1 MLSFRELLTHVF
13 VGLSV
18 VLTSFSSHAGL
29 FDDEEARKA
38 ILELRQKVD
47 VNKQASDAAALRLDG
62 VIQKSDATIQRQADE
77 IKELKEGNATL
88 RRSLLDLQNQIET
101 QRAELASMR
110 GQGEQLT
117 RDVADMQRRQKDL
130 VQGVDERMRRFEPL
144 KVNVDGREFNAE
156 PAEKRDFEAAFAL
169 FRKPDFVASQAAFGD
184 FLRRYPQ
191 SGYNPSALFWMGNS
205 QYALRDYPSAVNN
218 FRGMIATAP
227 DHPKASEAALSIANC
242 QIEMKDTLAARKT
255 LSDLITVYPRSEAAL
270 AAQDRLARLK

>member
-1 MLSFRELLTHVF
+1 MLSFRKLLTHAF
-13 VGLSV
+13 IGLSV

-38 ILELRQKVD
+38 ILDLRQKVD
-47 VNKQASDAAALRLDG
+47 ANKQASEAAALRLDG
-62 VIQKSDATIQRQADE
+62 AIQKADAISQRQADE

-88 RRSLLDLQNQIET
+88 RRSLLELQNQIEA
-101 QRAELASMR
+101 QRAELANMR

-117 RDVADMQRRQKDL
+117 RDVAEMQRRQKDL

-144 KVNVDGREFNAE
+144 KVNVDGREFTAD
-156 PAEKRDFEAAFAL
+156 PAEKRDYEAAFAL
-169 FRKPDFVASQAAFGD
+169 FRKPDFVAAQAAFGD

-191 SGYNPSALFWMGNS
+191 SGYNPSALFWMGNA

-242 QIEMKDTLAARKT
+242 QIEMKDTVGARKT
-255 LSDLITVYPRSEAAL
+255 LQDLMTVYPRTEAAL

>member
-1 MLSFRELLTHVF
+1 MLSFRKLLTHAF
-13 VGLSV
+13 IGLSV

-38 ILELRQKVD
+38 ILDLRQKVD
-47 VNKQASDAAALRLDG
+47 ANKLASEAAALRMDG
-62 VIQKSDATIQRQADE
+62 AIQKSDANTQRQTDE

-88 RRSLLDLQNQIET
+88 RRSLLELQNQIEA
-101 QRAELASMR
+101 QRAELANMR
-110 GQGEQLT
+110 GQGEQLA

-144 KVNVDGREFNAE
+144 KVSVDGREFTAE
-156 PAEKRDFEAAFAL
+156 PAEKRDYEAAFAI
-169 FRKPDFVASQAAFGD
+169 FRKPDFMAAQAAFGE

-191 SGYNPSALFWMGNS
+191 SGYNPSALFWMGNA

-218 FRGMIATAP
+218 FRGMISTAP

-242 QIEMKDTLAARKT
+242 QIEMKDTIAARKT
-255 LSDLITVYPRSEAAL
+255 LTDLITVYPRSEAAL
-270 AAQDRLARLK
+270 AAQDRLARLR